1 MRSSWWCAPF
11 LALCLVLTPAV
22 QAERRAAETDSAQA
36 SVPVPAVDVGSGPLR
51 WGTAHA
57 FVEPPAERKS
67 GRYASKAQEWREA
80 TQPTRKDSG
89 TLRSSADMSFET
101 GDATALFHHWLQKN
115 GLDPADLQ
123 RTAHAS
129 KARTLDLLGSNFP
142 IADRADVV
150 SDKERLS
157 KPSIAF
163 NPDRNEY
170 LVVWQAFDRV
180 TSMNIYG
187 QRLSATG
194 TRLGGEFAIC
204 QSPGAQAAPDVA
216 YDPGFQQYWV
226 VWTDLSPGDAWDVYA
241 QPVSATGSLLGSA
254 VVVNTGAASAYGA
267 RVAAGTYHC
276 AVTWISS
283 PDPSQSH
290 ILIRGLNQDG
300 SFYTS
305 VLRLSPADGLA
316 SDPDI
321 CSGHEDGRF
330 LVVWQEGHS
339 GTGWDVMAFQANWDL
354 TTGGGLTVSS
364 GPNHQLYPRV
374 DYSAG
379 ADRYLVVWQ
388 DNRSGTSWDVWGQLI
403 ARNFSYSGGS
413 LPLYEG
419 PFMDQAPVVAGHDG
433 GSQFFVAF
441 ELDLDGAGRYQ
452 IYGATVSGNGA
463 LAGLYVVRNWYN
475 SRFEPAI
482 AHRSGANEYMVAL
495 RDAALGTQDDILTQ
509 RMGTD
514 GSPQGGPILVSAGR
528 KGQEEPSLAHNRV
541 RNEYLVVWSDY
552 RSEGDY
558 EIHGRRVSAQG
569 QLLGQELELAV
580 ADQLHAGPDVA
591 HNPDDDQYLL
601 VWNAV
606 MSPSSGYDTFA
617 RLLGGDGVPL
627 GGPFLLSRDTATI
640 NEGLPRVA
648 YNPSAREYLVVW
660 HAFTDGQWRVW
671 AQRVSSTGQHVG
683 RNFQVSASSD
693 MVHVPRLAY
702 SGQYN
707 EYLVEWQDLRTGNWQ
722 IYGQRL
728 DGTAAPIGG
737 NFAITSLE
745 GDAGHHDVAYSALHY
760 EYVVVWNHTQ
770 DNATDIYAQRVSGLG
785 NMQGGPSIVA
795 SSELNEFAPGIAA
808 DDVNDGY
815 LVAWHAMHEQTD
827 NDIYGQRLTA
837 VGAPSGSS
845 FAVSAASEAQDTL
858 ELAANSLSG
867 EFLIVWQDFRKGS
880 YDIYGQLWRSGPPPT
895 PSPTATSSRTPTRT
909 PTATPTTTAT
919 LIATPTRTR
928 TPTATR
934 TVPPVT
940 PTNKVYLP
948 IVRKA
953 YALPSGPTATRTAT
967 LPQPSATPSPTVPG
981 EAGISGRV
989 TYNGAPA
996 ASIVL
1001 TLQRWDGANTSPAD
1015 ATITDSQGHYSFSS
1029 APALGSGE
1037 LYWVYFGPN
1046 SSDDTYLYRWRGPD
1060 IETYS
1065 PGMAV
1070 AGGDFDIAN
1079 VELLA
1084 PAYGAQVSFPV
1095 AFAWQRRGIAGD
1107 SYQWHLFDPAGEDEW
1122 WTDPLEDVG
1131 SFTLSG
1137 LAEDMAYDHEYGWDV
1152 WVYTPEDGFGDS
1164 YYLRT
1169 VTFLDSDGSGPVS
1182 PEGVEVKP
1190 RAEGLPWKARGHTR
1204 P

>member
-1 MRSSWWCAPF
+1 MRSRWCYVLF
-11 LALCLVLTPAV
+11 LASALLLTPVA
-22 QAERRAAETDSAQA
+22 QAEHPVVQTQSPRSGAPAAA
-36 SVPVPAVDVGSGPLR
+36 LN
-51 WGTAHA
+51 
-57 FVEPPAERKS
+57 PAEDTLLGGSAR
-67 GRYASKAQEWREA
+67 ASIQRA
-80 TQPTRKDSG
+80 TELLP
-89 TLRSSADMSFET
+89 ET
-101 GDATALFHHWLQKN
+101 GDATAVRDRWLQRN
-115 GLDPADLQ
+115 GLDAAALRHEATDPRAGALDLQ
-123 RTAHAS
+123 
-129 KARTLDLLGSNFP
+129 GGNFP
-142 IADRADVV
+142 IADRADAV

-157 KPSIAF
+157 KPSIAY

-187 QRLSATG
+187 QRLSASG

-226 VWTDLSPGDAWDVYA
+226 VWTDLSPGDAWDIYA
-241 QPVSATGSLLGSA
+241 QPVSPTGGLLGSA
-254 VVVNTGAASAYGA
+254 VVVNTGAATAYGA
-267 RVAAGTYHC
+267 RVAADTYHC

-305 VLRLSPADGLA
+305 VLLLSPADGIA
-316 SDPDI
+316 SEPDI
-321 CSGHEDGRF
+321 CSGSEDGRF
-330 LVVWQEGHS
+330 VVVWQEGHS
-339 GTGWDVMAFQANWDL
+339 GTGWDIMAFQINWDL
-354 TTGGGLTVSS
+354 TTGDRLTVSS
-364 GPNHQLYPRV
+364 GPNHQVYPRV

-388 DNRSGTSWDVWGQLI
+388 DGRSGTSWDVWGQLI
-403 ARNFSYSGGS
+403 TRNFSYSGGS
-413 LPLYEG
+413 LPIYEG
-419 PFMDQAPVVAGHDG
+419 SFMDQAPVVAGHDG

-452 IYGATVSGNGA
+452 IYSATVSGNGA

-495 RDAALGTQDDILTQ
+495 RDAALGTQDDILAQ

-558 EIHGRRVSAQG
+558 EIHGRRVSADG
-569 QLLGQELELAV
+569 QLLAAELELAV
-580 ADQLHAGPDVA
+580 THQLHAGPDVA
-591 HNPDDDQYLL
+591 HNPENDQYLL

-606 MSPSSGYDTFA
+606 ASPSSGYDTFA

-627 GGPFLLSRDTATI
+627 GASFLLSRDTATI

-648 YNPSAREYLVVW
+648 YNASAKEYLVVW

-671 AQRVSSTGQHVG
+671 AQRVSSTGQYVG
-683 RNFQVSASSD
+683 RNFQVSTSSD

-728 DGTAAPIGG
+728 DGMASLLGG

-745 GDAGHHDVAYSALHY
+745 GDAGHHDVAYSGLHY

-770 DNATDIYAQRVSGLG
+770 DSATDIYAQRVSGLG
-785 NMQGGPSIVA
+785 NMQGGPSVVA
-795 SSELNEFAPGIAA
+795 ASELNEFGPGIAA

-815 LVAWHAMHEQTD
+815 LVAWYALHEQTD

-858 ELAANSLSG
+858 ELAANPLSG
-867 EFLIVWQDFRKGS
+867 EFLIVWQDFRNGS
-880 YDIYGQLWRSGPPPT
+880 YDIYGQRWVHGAPVT
-895 PSPTATSSRTPTRT
+895 PEPTATPTSTPTRT
-909 PTATPTTTAT
+909 PTRT
-919 LIATPTRTR
+919 ATPTRTR
-928 TPTATR
+928 TPTVTR

-940 PTNKVYLP
+940 PQHSVYLP
-948 IVRKA
+948 ILRRAFV
-953 YALPSGPTATRTAT
+953 PSAGPTATGTAT
-967 LPQPSATPSPTVPG
+967 LPQPSATPSPTTPS

-989 TYNGAPA
+989 TFNGAA
-996 ASIVL
+996 AAGIVL
-1001 TLQRWDGANTSPAD
+1001 TLQRWDGANASPVD
-1015 ATITDSQGHYSFSS
+1015 AAVTDSQGRYGFTG
-1029 APALGSGE
+1029 APGLGSGE
-1037 LYWVYFGPN
+1037 MYWVYFGPN
-1046 SSDDTYLYRWRGPD
+1046 NIDPRYVFAWYGPD
-1060 IETYS
+1060 IPTYS

-1084 PAYGAQVSFPV
+1084 PAHDAQVTFPA
-1095 AFAWQRRGIAGD
+1095 AFAWQRRGIMGD
-1107 SYQWHLFDPAGEDEW
+1107 SYAVRWFDLSDSLSW
-1122 WTDPLEDVG
+1122 LTDPLGDVG
-1131 SFTLSG
+1131 SFVLG
-1137 LAEDMAYDHEYGWDV
+1137 ELAEDMAYGHEYGWDILV
-1152 WVYTPEDGFGDS
+1152 FAAEDSWGES
-1164 YYLRT
+1164 YYFRT
-1169 VTFLDSDGSGPVS
+1169 VTFQDSGGAGEAPALLHLAPASKG
-1182 PEGVEVKP
+1182 
-1190 RAEGLPWKARGHTR
+1190 RGMR
-1204 P
+1204 RR